1 MPRATCDP
9 HGIGGSHDPQHS
21 HHGGIARHRPGLC
34 PASGRA
40 EAAYLVLLGRD
51 AGALAETSKAHR
63 RGRETADV
71 FVANVTERTRLAE
84 VAHGL
89 VWLLDP
95 ADTMQVDQCL
105 NRDGA

>member
-1 MPRATCDP
+1 MTRSILISGGSR
-9 HGIGGSHDPQHS
+9 GIGRACALHL
-21 HHGGIARHRPGLC
+21 A
-34 PASGRA
+34 RA
-40 EAAYLVLLGRD
+40 EAAHLVLLGRD
-51 AGALAETSKAHR
+51 AGALADTALAV
-63 RGRETADV
+63 GAAGGTADV